1 MTEAR
6 VEPRRLMDL
15 VRLFRQALGSRTPAD
30 IDARLG
36 AIFAHVER
44 ERPDLAVTPDAFVRL
59 MAKHVG
65 ETPDVA
71 EAMDALCAADLY
83 VACGCAE
90 GSRAAIDVFDKEYLP
105 SLSGYI
111 ARVDPTPDFVAEVRQ
126 ALRVKMLTREGTK
139 APLIADYAGRAPLGT
154 WLRVV
159 AVRIAR
165 DLLKKDARYVTYPTE
180 RNERGGAPAPGHD
193 PEGEFLREESAAQL
207 NRAFERTIEGL
218 DDRDRTLL
226 RLYFV
231 EGMSLAA
238 VGRMY
243 HVHESTI
250 LRRINALRDKLLDE
264 VKRELE
270 INSSELVSNMA
281 LVRSRLDF
289 HLANGIK

>member
-6 VEPRRLMDL
+6 VEPVRVKELAQQFRRE
-15 VRLFRQALGSRTPAD
+15 LGGRAPAD
-30 IDARLG
+30 AEARIAAL
-36 AIFAHVER
+36 FAHVER
-44 ERPDLAVTPDAFVRL
+44 ERPGLSVAPEAFVAQVAR
-59 MAKHVG
+59 HVASAA
-65 ETPDVA
+65 DVV
-71 EAMDALCAADLY
+71 EALDALCAADLY

-90 GSRAAIDVFDKEYLP
+90 GSRAAIDVFDREYLP
-105 SLSGYI
+105 SLTGYV

-126 ALRVKMLTREGTK
+126 ALRVKMLTRDGAK
-139 APLIADYAGRAPLGT
+139 PPLIAEYAGRAPLGT

-180 RNERGGAPAPGHD
+180 RNGRGASPAHD

-207 NRAFERTIEGL
+207 NRAFERTIQGL
-218 DDRDRTLL
+218 GDRDRTLL

-250 LRRINALRDKLLDE
+250 LRRINGLRDKLLDE

-270 INSSELVSNMA
+270 LDSSELVSNMA

-289 HLANGIK
+289 HLAHGLK